1 MKKRLA
7 VFVSGGG
14 TDFQAIIDGVQGGE
28 INAEIV
34 LCAASRAD
42 IYAVQRARQS
52 NIRCEV
58 FNKADYGGDTAAMF
72 ADIAGLMDGL
82 RVDFAVL
89 AGYLTILP
97 PFFVKKYK
105 GKIINIHPSLI
116 PKYCGDG
123 YYGIRVHEAVI
134 AGGET
139 ESGATVHY
147 VDEGVDTGGIIAQ
160 GRVPVLAQDTPQA
173 LAKRVLEMEHKL
185 LPQVLKSLCETKKQN
200 A

>member
-14 TDFQAIIDGVQGGE
+14 TDFQSIIDGVQSGE
-28 INAEIV
+28 IAAEIV
-34 LCAASRAD
+34 LCVASKPD
-42 IYAVQRARQS
+42 IFAIQRATRN

-58 FNKADYGGDTAAMF
+58 FNKTSYSNDTDLMF
-72 ADIAGLMDGL
+72 SDIAALIDSL
-82 RVDFAVL
+82 SVDIIVL

-97 PFFVKKYK
+97 PSFAKKYK

-123 YYGIRVHEAVI
+123 YYGIKVHEAVI
-134 AGGET
+134 ANGET

-147 VDEGVDTGGIIAQ
+147 VDEGIDTGDIIAQ
-160 GRVPVLAQDTPQA
+160 GKVPVLPQDTPQT
-173 LAKRVLEMEHKL
+173 LAQRVLELEHKL
-185 LPQVLKSLCETKKQN
+185 LPQVLKTLCENNTTK
-200 A
+200 